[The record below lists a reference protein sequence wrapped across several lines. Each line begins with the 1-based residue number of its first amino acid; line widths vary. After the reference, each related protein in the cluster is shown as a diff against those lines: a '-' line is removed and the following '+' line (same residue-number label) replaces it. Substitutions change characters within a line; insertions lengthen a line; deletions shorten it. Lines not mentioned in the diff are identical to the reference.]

1 MDRQRG
7 DDPVFVDRTG
17 RRRRLIAIAGST
29 GGLVLTLM
37 LLALVAGFTGVGPA
51 SVPGWPDAAAAVDG
65 SQPKPS
71 RTAPSARP
79 SPRPAEPAPVGR
91 TPRSRPASGAA
102 VPAATPTPS
111 ASSVT
116 ATPSV
121 SVTPTPTNNGRK
133 PSRSPKPHP
142 TKSG

>member
-1 MDRQRG
+1 VDRQRG

-91 TPRSRPASGAA
+91 PRRPASSAA